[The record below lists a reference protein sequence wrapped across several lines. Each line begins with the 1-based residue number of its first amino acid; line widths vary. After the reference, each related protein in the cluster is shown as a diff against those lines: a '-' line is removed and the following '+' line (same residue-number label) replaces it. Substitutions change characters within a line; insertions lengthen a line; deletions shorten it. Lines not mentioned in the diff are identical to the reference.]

1 MSTRGHCLCRAIA
14 YEFDGDPK
22 WVAYCH
28 CDSCRRAT
36 SAPVTTYVGVG
47 VDQFR
52 FLQGEPAIYESSP
65 GVRRYFCPRCGSPL
79 AYSADRFPG
88 EVHLHVGTLADPN
101 RVAPRMHVFAG
112 EQLAW
117 FEIADDL
124 RRFDQLGGKGVAP
137 LRVGPRPAV
146 VAALCSPGKD

>member
-28 CDSCRRAT
+28 CESCRRAT
-36 SAPVTTYVGVG
+36 SAPVTTYLGVG

-52 FLQGEPAIYESSP
+52 FLQGEPAVYESSP
-65 GVRRYFCPRCGSPL
+65 GVRRYFCPRCGSPM
-79 AYSADRFPG
+79 AYAADRFPG
-88 EVHLHVGTLADPN
+88 EVHLHVGTLEQPN
-101 RVAPRMHVFAG
+101 EVAPRSHVFAG

-117 FEIADDL
+117 FETADDL
-124 RRFDQLGGKGVAP
+124 RRFEQLNGKGIEP
-137 LRVGPRPAV
+137 LRVGPRPSAV
-146 VAALCSPGKD
+146 ALVCAPGKD